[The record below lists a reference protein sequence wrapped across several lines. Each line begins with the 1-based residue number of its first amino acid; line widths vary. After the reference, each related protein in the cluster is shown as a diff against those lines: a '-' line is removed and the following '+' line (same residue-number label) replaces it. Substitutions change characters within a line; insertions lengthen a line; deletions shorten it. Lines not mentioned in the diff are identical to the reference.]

1 MSTGKKER
9 LFLLAGMATTIAV
22 VSLAMYTVAG
32 RNSATTGQTPT
43 VAVKTGP
50 APKTPWGEP
59 DLQGIWSRD
68 VDIPL
73 ERPAKY
79 ANQEFFS
86 DAERAELDRQI
97 AGIISRDSTE
107 GRRARGTERDVNTE
121 FSQAPF
127 TVHLPVGKRTSL
139 IVDPP
144 DGRIPRLTPEARK
157 ARETLRA
164 FQLALLQPTAACK
177 EKHPGCAG
185 GQYGPVSP
193 RRNET
198 PPSYVGGTGA
208 GINRANGPEDRGFN
222 ERCLG
227 GAIPDFG
234 NFLGGFS
241 RIVQAPGG
249 ISIFYDIGP
258 GVGGFRSIPITTA
271 PHLPA
276 TIRQRWGDSRGRWEG
291 DTLVVDVTN
300 FSPKSDFQGA
310 HGSLHLVER
319 WTRLD
324 ADTIE
329 YVVTID
335 DPTTWIRSWTVNQE
349 LKKQSDA
356 ANRIYYEPRC
366 HEGNYGLA
374 ALLAGARAS
383 EQAFAEGRGPDPAT
397 LCTIIVGCG
406 GFVRGGFA
414 DEGPDADPFRSPPPV
429 P

>member
-1 MSTGKKER
+1 MSMSKKQR
-9 LFLLAGMATTIAV
+9 SLLLAGTATIAAASLAILAVTGLPSITPRAATT
-22 VSLAMYTVAG
+22 L
-32 RNSATTGQTPT
+32 
-43 VAVKTGP
+43 KTE
-50 APKTPWGEP
+50 WGEP

-68 VDIPL
+68 ADVPL

-86 DAERAELDRQI
+86 DGERAELDRQI
-97 AGIISRDSTE
+97 ADIIRRDSIE
-107 GRRARGTERDVNTE
+107 SRRVRGTERDVNSE
-121 FSQAPF
+121 FSQEAF
-127 TVHLPVGKRTSL
+127 TVHLPVGRRTSL

-144 DGRIPRLTPEARK
+144 DGRIPRLAPEAQK
-157 ARETLRA
+157 ARDALRE
-164 FQLALLQPTAACK
+164 FQLALLQPTATCK
-177 EKHPGCAG
+177 ENLPGCAG

-198 PPSYVGGTGA
+198 PPRYVGGQGA
-208 GINRANGPEDRGFN
+208 AINRADGPEDRSLN
-222 ERCLG
+222 ERCIGVPL
-227 GAIPDFG
+227 PDFG
-234 NFLGGFS
+234 NFIGGFS
-241 RIVQAPGG
+241 RVVQSPDR
-249 ISIFYDIGP
+249 ISVFYDIGA
-258 GVGGFRSIPITTA
+258 GQGGIRSIPITTA

-276 TIRQRWGDSRGRWEG
+276 TIRQWWGDSRGRWEG
-291 DTLVVDVTN
+291 NTLVVDVTN

-310 HGSLHLVER
+310 HENLHLVER

-329 YVVTID
+329 YAVAID
-335 DPTTWIRSWTVNQE
+335 DPTTWTRSWTVKQE

-374 ALLAGARAS
+374 ALLQGARVS
-383 EQAFAEGRGPDPAT
+383 ERAFAEGRGPDPGT
-397 LCTIIVGCG
+397 LCTIIAGCG

-414 DEGPDADPFRSPPPV
+414 DQGADADPFQSPPPRR